1 MAKMRQTLYNHSTI
15 HLLAVG
21 SRQECTAPGERV
33 WDAATV
39 SVESKEVA
47 ISVRWL
53 SEVIRCWV
61 LGRFFLFIYSNCYFC
76 SGNCCAISHF

>member
-1 MAKMRQTLYNHSTI
+1 M
-15 HLLAVG
+15 G

-39 SVESKEVA
+39 RVESKEVA

-61 LGRFFLFIYSNCYFC
+61 LGKGFCLFILMVTFVREIAVLSR
-76 SGNCCAISHF
+76 ISRMSFLHI